1 MRKHLWIGMALAL
14 AAGPAFAADP
24 VKDAELDRVKLVQ
37 KVRQAVVSVFIKHFQ
52 GNDPRGI
59 IAGGGSGVIIDA
71 DGYCLTN
78 YHVVAAEGMTGV
90 TPTFACGLSN
100 GELYDAVTV
109 GCDRTGDVGLI
120 KLFPKKPGEK
130 FPFVELGDSG
140 ALKAGDWTLIM
151 GNAQLLSTDFT
162 PSVTFGLVS
171 GVGRYSDFGFAE
183 HTDAIQ
189 YDTTANQGNSGGP
202 IFNMKGQVV
211 GLVYGGAPGKRGAFN
226 TGIGY
231 GLPINT
237 AKNFLVHMRAGIF
250 CDHATLG
257 LTVNT
262 QLSEEGDI
270 ARLVVNQVLEDSDAF
285 RRGLSEGDEL
295 LNFAGREVR
304 SVNQF
309 KSALGIFPKEWRLPV
324 TYKRGNER
332 KETLVRLMSY
342 TPPVVRKAPNAPGAP
357 PPKPKAFGEGAK
369 YYEERKGFANYYY
382 NRLERDRVMANIKKL
397 ADYAPLTGEWVWT
410 GTYDRE
416 NRGGDFLAK
425 LTETPDPA
433 DPKQTHPVVT
443 VQLGLT
449 DYKLEPLKDGLTTAD
464 LTEPPYTG
472 GLMMALY
479 QYKRFLTLGAK
490 GSEGDKCNHAGLEPV
505 YMLPVDGAKPKKLD
519 DVRVWAE
526 VIRTEH
532 ADVVSKWYFYRSD
545 LNPQLKG
552 DLKALPE
559 GALIAGEVYVDR
571 AADPCELYF
580 SDYRDAG
587 GKMLPHRVEVRN
599 GDKRYANLNIKIHQ
613 MKSAGGGTN

>member
-1 MRKHLWIGMALAL
+1 
-14 AAGPAFAADP
+14 
-24 VKDAELDRVKLVQ
+24 
-37 KVRQAVVSVFIKHFQ
+37 
-52 GNDPRGI
+52 
-59 IAGGGSGVIIDA
+59 
-71 DGYCLTN
+71 
-78 YHVVAAEGMTGV
+78 
-90 TPTFACGLSN
+90 
-100 GELYDAVTV
+100 
-109 GCDRTGDVGLI
+109 
-120 KLFPKKPGEK
+120 
-130 FPFVELGDSG
+130 
-140 ALKAGDWTLIM
+140 M

-162 PSVTFGLVS
+162 PSVSFGLIS

-237 AKNFLVHMRAGIF
+237 AKNFLTHMRAGIF

-257 LTVNT
+257 ATVNT
-262 QLSEEGDI
+262 QISEEGDI
-270 ARLVVNQVLEDSDAF
+270 ARLVVNQVLDDSDTS
-285 RRGLSEGDEL
+285 RRGLAEGDEL

-304 SVNQF
+304 GVNQF
-309 KSALGIFPKEWRLPV
+309 KSALGIYPKEWRLPL
-324 TYKRGNER
+324 TYKRGNEK

-342 TPPVVRKAPNAPGAP
+342 TPPVIRKAPTAPGQPP

-369 YYEERKGFANYYY
+369 FFEERKGFANYYF
-382 NRLERDRVMANIKKL
+382 NRLERDRVLANLKKL
-397 ADYAPLTGEWVWT
+397 ADYSSLTGEWVWT

-425 LTETPDPA
+425 LTETPDA
-433 DPKQTHPVVT
+433 TDPKQTHAVVSL
-443 VQLGLT
+443 QLGLT

-479 QYKRFLTLGAK
+479 QYKRFVTLGAK
-490 GSEGDKCNHAGLEPV
+490 GSEGDKCNHAGVEPV
-505 YMLPVDGAKPKKLD
+505 YMMPVDGSKPKKYE
-519 DVRVWAE
+519 DVRIWAE
-526 VIRTEH
+526 VVRTEH
-532 ADVVSKWYFYRSD
+532 ADVVSKWYFYRND
-545 LNPQLKG
+545 LNPQAKG
-552 DLKALPE
+552 MHAYPE
-559 GALIAGEVYVDR
+559 GALVAAEVYVDR
-571 AADPCELYF
+571 ANDPCELYF

-613 MKSAGGGTN
+613 MKSTASGTN

>member
-1 MRKHLWIGMALAL
+1 MRKHLLISAAVAALVAPAL
-14 AAGPAFAADP
+14 AADP
-24 VKDAELDRVKLVQ
+24 VKDNELDRVKLVQ
-37 KVRQAVVSVFIKHFQ
+37 KVQPAVVCVFMKHFAP
-52 GNDPRGI
+52 GDPRGI

-71 DGYCLTN
+71 NGYCLTN
-78 YHVVAAEGMTGV
+78 YHVVAGEGMSGV
-90 TPTFACGLSN
+90 TPTFVCGLPN

-120 KLFPKKPGEK
+120 KLFPRKAGEK
-130 FPFVELGDSG
+130 FPFAELGDSG
-140 ALKAGDWTLIM
+140 TLHAGDWTLIM

-162 PSVTFGLVS
+162 PSVSFGLVS

-237 AKNFLVHMRAGIF
+237 AKNFLGHMRAGIF

-257 LTVNT
+257 ATVNT
-262 QLSEEGDI
+262 QISEEGDI
-270 ARLVVNQVLEDSDAF
+270 ARLVVNQVLEDSDAG
-285 RRGLSEGDEL
+285 RNTRVQEGDEL
-295 LNFAGREVR
+295 LNFAGREIR

-309 KSALGIFPKEWRLPV
+309 KSALGIYPKEWRLPV
-324 TYKRGNER
+324 TVKRGAEKR
-332 KETLVRLMSY
+332 ETLVRLMSY
-342 TPPVVRKAPNAPGAP
+342 TPPVIRKTPAGPGAP
-357 PPKPKAFGEGAK
+357 ETPKPKAFGEGAK
-369 YYEERKGFANYYY
+369 YFEERKGFANYYY
-382 NRLERDRVMANIKKL
+382 NRQERDRVLAKQKKL
-397 ADYAPLTGEWVWT
+397 ADYSTLTGDWVWT

-425 LTETPDPA
+425 IAENIDPA

-443 VQLGLT
+443 VQFGVN

-490 GSEGDKCNHAGLEPV
+490 GSEGDKCNHAGYEPV
-505 YMLPVDGAKPKKLD
+505 YMMPADGTKPKKFE
-519 DVRVWAE
+519 DVRIWAE

-532 ADVVSKWYFYRSD
+532 ADVQAKWYFYRSD
-545 LNPQLKG
+545 LNPQVKTHAFP
-552 DLKALPE
+552 D

-571 AADPCELYF
+571 SADPCELYF
-580 SDYRDAG
+580 FDFRDEG
-587 GKMLPHRVEVRN
+587 GKMLPHRIEIRN
-599 GDKRYANLNIKIHQ
+599 QDKRYANLNIKVQQ
-613 MKSAGGGTN
+613 MKAATSGTN

>member
-1 MRKHLWIGMALAL
+1 MRKHLLICAAAL
-14 AAGPAFAADP
+14 AAAPAFAADP
-24 VKDAELDRVKLVQ
+24 VKDGELDRVKLVQ
-37 KVRQAVVSVFIKHFQ
+37 KVRPAVVCVFMKHFAP
-52 GNDPRGI
+52 GDPRGV
-59 IAGGGSGVIIDA
+59 IAGGGSGVIIDPE
-71 DGYCLTN
+71 GYCLTN

-90 TPTFACGLSN
+90 TPTFVCGLPN

-120 KLFPKKPGEK
+120 KLFPRKPGEK
-130 FPFVELGDSG
+130 FVFAELGDSG

-237 AKNFLVHMRAGIF
+237 AKNFLTHMRAGIF

-257 LTVNT
+257 ATVNT
-262 QLSEEGDI
+262 QISEEGDI
-270 ARLVVNQVLEDSDAF
+270 ARLVVNQVLEESDAF
-285 RRGLSEGDEL
+285 RRGLAEGDEL

-304 SVNQF
+304 GVNQF
-309 KSALGIFPKEWRLPV
+309 KSALGIYPKEWRLPV
-324 TYKRGNER
+324 TYKRGNEK

-342 TPPVVRKAPNAPGAP
+342 TPPVKKAPTQPGTPP

-369 YYEERKGFANYYY
+369 YFEERKGFANYYF
-382 NRLERDRVMANIKKL
+382 NRLERDRVLATHKKL
-397 ADYAPLTGEWVWT
+397 ADYAPLTGEWVWI
-410 GTYDRE
+410 GTRDRE
-416 NRGGDFLAK
+416 NRGEEFIAK
-425 LTETPDPA
+425 ITDAA
-433 DPKQTHPVVT
+433 DAADAKQSHPVVT
-443 VQLGLT
+443 IQFGLV
-449 DYKLEPLKDGLTTAD
+449 DSKLEPLKEGLTTAD
-464 LTEPPYTG
+464 LTDPPYTG
-472 GLMMALY
+472 GLMMAIY
-479 QYKRFLTLGAK
+479 QYKRFLTLGPK
-490 GSEGDKCNHAGLEPV
+490 GSEGDKCNHAGAEPV
-505 YMLPVDGAKPKKLD
+505 YMMPADGSKPKRLD

-552 DLKALPE
+552 DMKALPE
-559 GALIAGEVYVDR
+559 GALIAAEVYVDR

-580 SDYRDAG
+580 SEFRDEG
-587 GKMLPHRVEVRN
+587 GKILPHRIEVRN
-599 GDKRYANLNIKIHQ
+599 GDKRYANLNIKAHQ
-613 MKSAGGGTN
+613 MKPAAGGTN